1 MVKTIT
7 ITRKIEFYPIGDN
20 RNDFYSFVKSHA
32 RLQTQAK
39 QHAYNKSIEN
49 NILINSIAN
58 IDSVYNNDIQLI
70 NDAIEKGYE
79 DIKNLSKDN
88 KNYDK
93 KLDKL
98 KKDINKGVEKR
109 NKLLSQR
116 SIEARKTLE
125 SALGYKESK
134 MISNL
139 SLMSHGDNNS
149 PIIEDADQKTYLHT
163 GTYIGMNDF
172 KNDLKD
178 GLLQGRRAPRVYN
191 TFDILDVLINTSVK
205 QVRNIR
211 KEDSGYYFDMHNYQL
226 KVNLGSKPSRA
237 GVITETLNGVISGAY
252 KTCDSKIQMKNNKL
266 FLLLVLQQE
275 VEQPVLDK
283 EKAMGIDLG
292 MDIPAYVA
300 MEFKPE
306 WGRAFGNKKELLSF
320 KTKIKKMKDLEKQR
334 GIYARGGHGRKRK
347 LKNNKL
353 EALRNRESNFS
364 KTYNHTLSK
373 QIVDYAI
380 KNKVGTIRMEKL
392 DGKSF
397 KNQKMLGDWT
407 YYMLQQ
413 MIQTKGE
420 AKGINIEFVNPAYT
434 SSVCSTCGHHKT
446 EFKLGNRDGEDGRQ
460 FHCDSCGLKINSDH
474 NAAINISKG
483 GIRSDIIR
491 KIQEAK

>member
-1 MVKTIT
+1 MKTIT
-7 ITRKIEFYPIGDN
+7 QTRKIAFYPVGDTAHEFYSWL
-20 RNDFYSFVKSHA
+20 RNETY
-32 RLQTQAK
+32 LQNKAK
-39 QHAYNKSIEN
+39 QLSYNYLLKKGVIIDDLNTLTKGRDSELDDLNNQIFELQEKIKKSKSKDVLKKLETKQKARNKMLSNINKESHKTLVEAIGYDDNMSLMRHAYTVKDYDGIELVSKS
-49 NILINSIAN
+49 
-58 IDSVYNNDIQLI
+58 
-70 NDAIEKGYE
+70 
-79 DIKNLSKDN
+79 
-88 KNYDK
+88 NY
-93 KLDKL
+93 
-98 KKDINKGVEKR
+98 ITSFR
-109 NKLLSQR
+109 
-116 SIEARKTLE
+116 
-125 SALGYKESK
+125 LG
-134 MISNL
+134 IR
-139 SLMSHGDNNS
+139 HGE
-149 PIIEDADQKTYLHT
+149 I
-163 GTYIGMNDF
+163 DF
-172 KNDLKD
+172 KNDFSELMKNNI
-178 GLLQGRRAPRVYN
+178 APRVYKN
-191 TFDILDVLINTSVK
+191 TGVMDIGKAAFGDFYKEGGKYFTNITSKFPVK
-205 QVRNIR
+205 
-211 KEDSGYYFDMHNYQL
+211 F
-226 KVNLGSKPSRA
+226 NLGSKPSQA
-237 GVITETLNGVISGAY
+237 GQAVQTLNGIIDGSL
-252 KTCDSKIQMKNNKL
+252 KLCESKLQIKNNKL
-266 FLLLVLQQE
+266 FMLLVVQQE

-283 EKAMGIDLG
+283 EKVMGIDLG

-347 LKNNKL
+347 LKNNHL
-353 EALRNRESNFS
+353 EALRNRESNFA

-420 AKGINIEFVNPAYT
+420 AKGINVEFVNPAYT
-434 SSVCSTCGHHKT
+434 SSVCSTCGHHKA
-446 EFKLGNRDGEDGRQ
+446 EFKLGNRDGRDGRQ

>member
-1 MVKTIT
+1 MNKKVVT
-7 ITRKIEFYPIGDN
+7 ITRKLEIYPVGDN
-20 RNDFYSFVKSHA
+20 RNDFYGWF
-32 RLQTQAK
+32 RNETMIQTKAK
-39 QHAYNKSIEN
+39 QLAYNYMMEKEIVVDRMKTLSDTYDAELEALTGDIE
-49 NILINSIAN
+49 
-58 IDSVYNNDIQLI
+58 
-70 NDAIEKGYE
+70 GYE
-79 DIKNLSKDN
+79 YNIKHETDEK
-88 KNYDK
+88 KKRAQIDK
-93 KLDKL
+93 HKKALD
-98 KKDINKGVEKR
+98 KR
-109 NKLLSQR
+109 NKFLSNR
-116 SIEARKTLE
+116 KKEAFRTFTEAVGYNERTEVAKIIKQHKDYDGETLFSKQE
-125 SALGYKESK
+125 YKE
-134 MISNL
+134 
-139 SLMSHGDNNS
+139 HF
-149 PIIEDADQKTYLHT
+149 AT
-163 GTYIGMNDF
+163 GVESGLKDF
-172 KNDLKD
+172 KNDYIELM
-178 GLLQGRRAPRVYN
+178 QGKRAPRLYR
-191 TFDILDVLINTSVK
+191 TYDILDVRLDNGDTREVK
-205 QVRNIR
+205 HFRVEGGKYMFNVTAQFN
-211 KEDSGYYFDMHNYQL
+211 L
-226 KVNLGSKPSRA
+226 AVNLGSKPSQA
-237 GVITETLNGVISGAY
+237 GQAKKTLEDVINGNYV
-252 KTCDSKIQMKNNKL
+252 KRCDSKIQKKGNK
-266 FLLLVLQQE
+266 FYLLLVLQQE

-283 EKAMGIDLG
+283 EKIMGIDLG

-306 WGRAFGNKKELLSF
+306 WGRAFGNKKELLNF

-353 EALRNRESNFS
+353 EALRNRESNFA

-420 AKGINIEFVNPAYT
+420 AKGINVEFVNPAYT